1 MVSVE
6 ITLELLIGE
15 FFLCYTLCFTLMKPH
30 TIQHLWI
37 YIPMYDHHC
46 RWGETQS
53 HAQSTPTNPNSPSTE
68 LRRSRIKTQGRPLV
82 SGSAGNCYSS
92 NFSNQT
98 TSQSK
103 SPLNCLNQTR

>member
-1 MVSVE
+1 MPRGTFYTPLIHLSN
-6 ITLELLIGE
+6 LSDLLSLSIMGNC
-15 FFLCYTLCFTLMKPH
+15 FLFLINPFL
-30 TIQHLWI
+30 
-37 YIPMYDHHC
+37 HC

-53 HAQSTPTNPNSPSTE
+53 CAQSTPTNPNSPDTE
-68 LRRSRIKTQGRPLV
+68 LRRSRIKNQGRPLV
-82 SGSAGNCYSS
+82 SGSAGNQYSS